1 MRRQSG
7 AYRSG
12 GNESETTKKKKKKV
26 ENHAKFF
33 FFFLPN
39 TFFLLLGGGG
49 GGGGTGL
56 LGGSR
61 STLLGEEDLFFFFFL
76 FNFFN
81 FFFLVKERKKKD
93 LVNVGED
100 TALGNGHMR
109 QKLVELLVVADGELE
124 VTGDDARLLVVT
136 GGVAS
141 QLEDLGGEVLE
152 NGGNVDGCTYNFFS
166 FSSFKNWWR
175 KETKTYPNQRGRH
188 SCPS

>member
-1 MRRQSG
+1 MQNFFSSSFRIRFFYYSAAGVAAAAPAFLGAVGPPFLGRRI
-7 AYRSG
+7 Y
-12 GNESETTKKKKKKV
+12 
-26 ENHAKFF
+26 FF
-33 FFFLPN
+33 FFFC
-39 TFFLLLGGGG
+39 FIF
-49 GGGGTGL
+49 
-56 LGGSR
+56 
-61 STLLGEEDLFFFFFL
+61 
-76 FNFFN
+76 

-166 FSSFKNWWR
+166 FLSFKNWWR